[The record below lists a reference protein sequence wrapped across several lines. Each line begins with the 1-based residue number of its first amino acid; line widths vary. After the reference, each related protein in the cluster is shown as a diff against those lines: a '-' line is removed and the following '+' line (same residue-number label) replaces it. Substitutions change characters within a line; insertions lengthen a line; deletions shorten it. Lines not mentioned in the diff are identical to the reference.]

1 MKRAVARVARECIQ
15 EAANTN
21 LEMMEIEKED
31 GAPPQDLRKYMV
43 GIKRKARAVKEVQ
56 EEFME
61 IDDIGSKKDPKE
73 RKKVISTLADIV
85 STILDVFY

>member
-1 MKRAVARVARECIQ
+1 MYSGSSKHQSR
-15 EAANTN
+15 N
-21 LEMMEIEKED
+21 D
-31 GAPPQDLRKYMV
+31 GDRKGRRRPAQDLRKYMV